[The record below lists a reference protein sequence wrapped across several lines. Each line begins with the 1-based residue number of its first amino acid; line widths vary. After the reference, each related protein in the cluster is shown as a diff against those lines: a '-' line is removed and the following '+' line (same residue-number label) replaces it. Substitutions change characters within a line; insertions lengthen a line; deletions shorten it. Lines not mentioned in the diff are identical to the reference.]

1 MPWVCGRIERDSIRI
16 SGGKAGPAR
25 NRGGNPAPTATL
37 SLTEAPAPETEEH
50 PLAANDEVSTLA
62 DAQLIALIVGDTVVV
77 ESSQT
82 TVTPHRQSCP
92 PLKLMRA
99 DEW

>member
-1 MPWVCGRIERDSIRI
+1 MPWICGRIERDSIRI

-25 NRGGNPAPTATL
+25 NRGGGPAPTATL
-37 SLTEAPAPETEEH
+37 SLTEAPAPETEAH

-62 DAQLIALIVGDTVVV
+62 DAQLIALTVGDTVVV
-77 ESSQT
+77 ENSQT
-82 TVTPHRQSCP
+82 TVTPTGSP
-92 PLKLMRA
+92 VPLKLMRA